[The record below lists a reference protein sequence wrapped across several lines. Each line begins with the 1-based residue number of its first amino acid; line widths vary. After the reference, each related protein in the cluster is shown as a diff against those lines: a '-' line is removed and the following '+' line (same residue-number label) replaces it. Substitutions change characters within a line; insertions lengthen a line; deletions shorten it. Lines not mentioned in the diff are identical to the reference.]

1 MESKLERREKTGGG
15 CVGTQL
21 RDGGGLYNRVAEG
34 MKGWILNVQEVIW
47 PGPSDWPDMSESCIQ
62 SFSW

>member
-1 MESKLERREKTGGG
+1 MESKLERRREKTGGG

-47 PGPSDWPDMSESCIQ
+47 PGPSD
-62 SFSW
+62 